1 MPAQRSRRSDYGE
14 RDGLESLQIRG
25 VVPSACYAPAD
36 GDIALERARPINKSQ
51 TWRNTIESK
60 DLQDLAYSLIKLD
73 QECISSIEKMG
84 DKLLFGMPNQDEAAT
99 SRIDATIKQFTAE
112 FWPIMSGEHAPS
124 INYLRSSSLGI
135 LWVEVRRRINYC
147 MNLPSTPANDSTINS
162 TKRIIGALDKNALSV
177 AKTLIRTS
185 ESEQL
190 DDKILGA
197 LRVRWLN
204 LDSIHNTFAR
214 NTHPKRKSESW

>member
-1 MPAQRSRRSDYGE
+1 MPVQRSRRSDYGE

-36 GDIALERARPINKSQ
+36 GDIALERARPIVKSQ
-51 TWRNTIESK
+51 TWRNTRESK
-60 DLQDLAYSLIKLD
+60 DLQDLAYSLIRLD

-84 DKLLFGMPNQDEAAT
+84 DELLFGMPNQDEDAT
-99 SRIDATIKQFTAE
+99 SEMNATIKQFIAE
-112 FWPIMSGEHAPS
+112 FSTIMSGEHAPS

-135 LWVEVRRRINYC
+135 LWVEVRRRIRYC
-147 MNLPSTPANDSTINS
+147 MNLHSTPAKDPTINS
-162 TKRIIGALDKNALSV
+162 AKRIISALDKNASSV
-177 AKTLIRTS
+177 AKTAIRAS

-190 DDKILGA
+190 DDEMLEA

-204 LDSIHNTFAR
+204 LDSIHGTFAR